1 MSESD
6 KPGDRRF
13 FSRTGPHAL
22 GAIAAAAGATTDAP
36 SRMFTGV
43 APLQTAG
50 PEDVSFLDNKR
61 YASLLDTTRAG
72 AVILAPEFARRVPD
86 GTAALATT
94 QPYVGWARV
103 ASLFHPFG
111 VATPGIHPR
120 AIVDETAAIDPT
132 AEIGAGAVIGPHVS
146 IGAGSIIGPLAVIGA
161 GVVIGRDCRIHAHVT
176 LSHAVLGHRVTLY
189 PGARIGQDGF
199 GFAISEAGFT
209 PVPQLGRVLIGDGA
223 VVGANTTIDRG
234 SATDTVI
241 GPGVHIDNQ
250 VMIAHNVTIGAG
262 AVLVAQSGVSGS
274 TSIGPRAVIAAQAG
288 LAGHLNIGAGARVG
302 AQAGVMADVAP
313 GQDVLGAPSRNA
325 KQFFR
330 EVITLR
336 KLAEANRPAAKP
348 DGQT

>member
-161 GVVIGRDCRIHAHVT
+161 VPSGTRRAN
-176 LSHAVLGHRVTLY
+176 S
-189 PGARIGQDGF
+189 GARIT
-199 GFAISEAGFT
+199 APA
-209 PVPQLGRVLIGDGA
+209 L
-223 VVGANTTIDRG
+223 VVSSR
-234 SATDTVI
+234 
-241 GPGVHIDNQ
+241 
-250 VMIAHNVTIGAG
+250 
-262 AVLVAQSGVSGS
+262 
-274 TSIGPRAVIAAQAG
+274 
-288 LAGHLNIGAGARVG
+288 LA
-302 AQAGVMADVAP
+302 
-313 GQDVLGAPSRNA
+313 
-325 KQFFR
+325 
-330 EVITLR
+330 
-336 KLAEANRPAAKP
+336 
-348 DGQT
+348 